1 MVAGKGVISKNPYI
15 KLSGW
20 GPLTTSMPITMR
32 RITSVGDRKE
42 EKA

>member
-15 KLSGW
+15 KPYGW
-20 GPLTTSMPITMR
+20 GPLTAKIPIT
-32 RITSVGDRKE
+32 IVEDRKE